1 MQVQAGTRLR
11 SAADDTQVV
20 VVKAPAGDIDLTCG
34 GHPLVPIDRDVDG
47 GATVAA
53 GHEGPTLIGKRYAD
67 DSVGIELLCTK
78 GGAGA
83 LFVNGAPLPLKEAKP
98 LPSSD

>member
-1 MQVQAGTRLR
+1 MQVKAGTRLR
-11 SAADDTQVV
+11 SAVDDTQVV
-20 VVKAPAGDIDLTCG
+20 VVKAPEGDVDLTCG
-34 GHPLVPIDRDVDG
+34 GHPLVPIDSDVNGD
-47 GATVAA
+47 ATLAA

-67 DSVGIELLCTK
+67 DGVGIELLCTK
-78 GGAGA
+78 PGAGA

>member
-1 MQVQAGTRLR
+1 MQVAAGTRLR
-11 SAADDTQVV
+11 SAADDTQVM
-20 VVKAPAGDIDLTCG
+20 VVKAPAGEIDLTCG
-34 GHPLVPIDRDVDG
+34 GHPLVPIDTEVDPG
-47 GATVAA
+47 GSVAA

-67 DSVGIELLCTK
+67 DGVGIELLCTK
-78 GGAGA
+78 GGDGA